1 VVISAKMSGQ
11 GRFKLLERT
20 SSFSQR
26 EQVTWRKPVQSERIN
41 PDTSQIFRKTAN
53 FERVKMRD

>member
-1 VVISAKMSGQ
+1 MSGQ